1 MHTQTP
7 MVHLR
12 CISKGAWQIICWW
25 RDWHKNNSLLP
36 FSVHIRAFIVF
47 PMARDNFFYIQIAL
61 KVLQRKINKQ
71 SISPLLCCLQP
82 CPVLS
87 SRRQTLE
94 VHFMQ
99 FVLKLNTQQ
108 LHLPSVYARE
118 STSHRGKENIEG
130 FFVQISRKFTSPKG
144 LILTV
149 QWQV

>member
-1 MHTQTP
+1 MHFERCLADNMLMKGLAQEQQTHCCLFQFILEP
-7 MVHLR
+7 SL
-12 CISKGAWQIICWW
+12 CFPWLEII
-25 RDWHKNNSLLP
+25 
-36 FSVHIRAFIVF
+36 
-47 PMARDNFFYIQIAL
+47 FFYIQIAL

-118 STSHRGKENIEG
+118 STSHWGKENIEG